1 LTPSSFLLA
10 QLHRRDGAMH
20 LLPSLSS
27 VMHCR
32 PVPRALHAKPRIC
45 KASLLARCSFPCGL
59 WDVIALTIEMEAKQ
73 PCRCREPHSCMPR
86 FIVPKPGYSLG
97 HLGSPWLVAALL
109 AAVALTI
116 ASEAIG
122 NHLEPEEA
130 KSSKLLI
137 TSCNSLACN
146 CSKKKIPSLQ
156 SSAPNELHPAF
167 TNAVAAMKVST

>member
-1 LTPSSFLLA
+1 VNNGESITLCSCSDGEVQPASSSMRSPPSWLCCGRRHFLIPAISTNLLWYLTPSSFLLA

-86 FIVPKPGYSLG
+86 FIVPKPRVTPS
-97 HLGSPWLVAALL
+97 
-109 AAVALTI
+109 
-116 ASEAIG
+116 AI
-122 NHLEPEEA
+122 
-130 KSSKLLI
+130 
-137 TSCNSLACN
+137 
-146 CSKKKIPSLQ
+146 
-156 SSAPNELHPAF
+156 
-167 TNAVAAMKVST
+167 